1 MEKYFDAHITI
12 SIPLECSAGWLSM
25 RTCDVQLHLFAI
37 HSSWQWR
44 SMRAKL
50 LTIPICKRASI
61 IFFSL
66 LFCIQFYFAQIEQD
80 CVLPQV
86 LMKLILCCVCFKF
99 TVIQAPSWVSEQIFT
114 MFTMLTVCNVPW
126 TKNKAQWLLCYCCVC
141 VQSRVHPDFLAGP
154 RIHHCGYTQMYACS
168 GWKIYIIQIQGW
180 WLGCLTCIQIQLHL
194 ICICNTGDKY
204 SGSLGDQTG
213 WPACSGKGHITNEES
228 RGWQLLDTQIYN
240 CIQIQIQ

>member
-1 MEKYFDAHITI
+1 MSAEICQKLFGKFHLFDFDWRDGTKWVWRAILGPADNLNCWKFMEKYFDAHITI
-12 SIPLECSAGWLSM
+12 SIHLECSAGWLSM

-50 LTIPICKRASI
+50 LTIPICKRAWI

-66 LFCIQFYFAQIEQD
+66 LFCFQFYFAQIEQD

-114 MFTMLTVCNVPW
+114 MLTVCNVPW
-126 TKNKAQWLLCYCCVC
+126 TKNKAQWLLYYCCVC
-141 VQSRVHPDFLAGP
+141 VYNLVYIQTFWQGLVY
-154 RIHHCGYTQMYACS
+154 IIVVTQMYTYS
-168 GWKIYIIQIQGW
+168 GWNIYI
-180 WLGCLTCIQIQLHL
+180 
-194 ICICNTGDKY
+194 
-204 SGSLGDQTG
+204 
-213 WPACSGKGHITNEES
+213 
-228 RGWQLLDTQIYN
+228 
-240 CIQIQIQ
+240 